1 MVDIQRLMGAVLY
14 AGRLGGSPYADLASR
29 EQVSRTEAQIV
40 QDNCL
45 LHRLPK
51 DGALDVSLEAGFIAL
66 PNLLKLQAVMKATG
80 SDLKSAESLPVEIEV
95 PERMH
100 FHTIFACPVSREQA
114 GAGNPPMMLSCGHVI
129 SKLALDNIAATRTRF
144 KCPTCRVDQTTSNVR
159 RVFL

>member
-1 MVDIQRLMGAVLY
+1 MQILGRPASGREAIAYGQQHFPAFSDVRMVDIQRLMGAVLY

-29 EQVSRTEAQIV
+29 EQVTFPHGLIALGHSHLRRGEHAQVSRTEAQIV

-80 SDLKSAESLPVEIEV
+80 SDLKAAESLPV
-95 PERMH
+95 
-100 FHTIFACPVSREQA
+100 
-114 GAGNPPMMLSCGHVI
+114 CGR
-129 SKLALDNIAATRTRF
+129 SPA
-144 KCPTCRVDQTTSNVR
+144 R
-159 RVFL
+159 RVAWWHRDRVVPGGD